1 MLWRTAAPPSLPVT
15 DEETSLALAKMPAA
29 SSAPTSTAPTAVT
42 VDAATPASA
51 ELATLLDTST
61 PPIDLPAAP

>member
-1 MLWRTAAPPSLPVT
+1 MTAAPPSLPVT

-42 VDAATPASA
+42 AVPATPASA
-51 ELATLLDTST
+51 DVATLLDTST
-61 PPIDLPAAP
+61 PPIALPAAP